1 MLRLTILLS
10 IITNIAF
17 GQSGKIEG
25 RVYDERN
32 NEPLP
37 FTNIVI
43 YGTQIGSL
51 SDLDGKFIFTGLQP
65 GFIRLAVSSVGYKL
79 YVTEEI
85 QVTNAKTA
93 FIDIPM
99 QQVAIQTEEVVIA
112 ATPFVVKKES
122 PVSLRTLSLSEIEK
136 TPGGNRDISK
146 VIQSFPGVASTPAY
160 RNDVI
165 VRGGG
170 SSENR
175 FYLDGI
181 EIPNINHF
189 ATQGASGGPVGII
202 NTDFIR
208 EVDFY
213 SGAFPANLGNAL
225 SSILS
230 MKQIDGSKDKLNF
243 RGSVGA
249 TDLALT
255 ADGPLGNNS
264 TFIASVR
271 RSYLQFLFDAIG
283 LPFLPTYNDY
293 QLKVKMKIN
302 DKNEIVVISLGA
314 LDKNRLNTGIEN
326 PDETQRYILGYLPV
340 NEQWNYT
347 IGLNYK
353 HFRKN
358 SFENFILSRNMLNNV
373 SYKYLDNNEN
383 KIKLLDYKSQE
394 IENKFRYEN
403 TRTINGF
410 KLVFGAGVELN
421 KYNNTTDRKVF
432 VVDTLFSFS
441 YFSDFNLFRWNI
453 FGQTSKSFINDR
465 LTLSFGF
472 RMDANSYSKEM
483 SNLLKQFSPR
493 FSASYILTEKFTL
506 NFNTGRFFQP
516 PAYTTL
522 GYKDNNGELVNKNN
536 KLTYLQADHL
546 VAGLEWRPEEDAR
559 ITLEGFYKNYSKYP
573 FSLADS
579 IALASKGGDFGTIG
593 DEEVISVGMGHAYGA
608 ELLVQEKDLAGF
620 NIILSYTFVRS
631 EFKDFYGKYIP
642 SAWDNKHLLN
652 LTVRRTFAKS
662 WDIGFKWR
670 FVCGSPYTPYDMNKS
685 SLIYAWDAN
694 GRGYLDYNKFN
705 SLRFKPFHQLDIRI
719 DKSFFFKKW
728 SLVVYADVQNVYNFQ
743 AEQQEFLLNTDIN
756 GKVMFD
762 PNDPTRYI
770 LRSVQST
777 AGTVLPTLGII
788 IDF

>member
-441 YFSDFNLFRWNI
+441 YFSNFNLFRWNI

-670 FVCGSPYTPYDMNKS
+670 FVGGSPYTPYDMNKS

>member
-579 IALASKGGDFGTIG
+579 IALASKGGDFGTVG

-670 FVCGSPYTPYDMNKS
+670 FVGGSPYTPYDMNKS

>member
-670 FVCGSPYTPYDMNKS
+670 FVGGSPYTPYDMNKS